1 MSVGKAETDEGPAF
15 PQWSLQL
22 RVHRGQVGQMEVLG
36 QRELNQDR
44 GREDGMTEWLMRKG
58 VLGLKAVGG
67 KGVERGAEGGAN
79 DRGGPGEG
87 SYGQWSR
94 DG

>member
-1 MSVGKAETDEGPAF
+1 MVSFQNLTS
-15 PQWSLQL
+15 SLCSFL
-22 RVHRGQVGQMEVLG
+22 LENRLLPSPW

-79 DRGGPGEG
+79 DRWGPGEG